1 MARNLVP
8 LICGFI
14 MLWTAAAIFAEPP
27 ANECNP
33 EEIFQFCDTNK
44 DGIIS
49 LDEWSAVDTDKNN
62 TITNEEWDK
71 YRYKSGENKT
81 KAFQIKFFSVYG
93 NGTMNKEEFM
103 QNFKR
108 LQ

>member
-1 MARNLVP
+1 MTRSLVP
-8 LICGFI
+8 VICGII
-14 MLWTAAAIFAEPP
+14 MLWTTAVIFADPP

-33 EEIFQFCDTNK
+33 EEVFQSCDTNR

-49 LDEWSAVDTDKNN
+49 LDEWSAIDTDKNS

-81 KAFQIKFFSVYG
+81 KAFQIRSFSVYG
-93 NGTMNKEEFM
+93 NGTMGREEFM